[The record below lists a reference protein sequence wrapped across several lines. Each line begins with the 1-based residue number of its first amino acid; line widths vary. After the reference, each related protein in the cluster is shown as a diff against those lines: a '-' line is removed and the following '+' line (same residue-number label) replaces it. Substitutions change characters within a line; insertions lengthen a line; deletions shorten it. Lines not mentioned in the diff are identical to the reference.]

1 MVAASFVTVETS
13 PLPGPAGGAATSGL
27 EAAGQAGGA
36 EDVAAGGGQ
45 DAPAW
50 RQGLDDNTALEDQI
64 SPLFWA
70 SARLSIQTGQRRSAR
85 GPVQG
90 ERGSWAGSRSSANHR

>member
-1 MVAASFVTVETS
+1 M
-13 PLPGPAGGAATSGL
+13 
-27 EAAGQAGGA
+27 
-36 EDVAAGGGQ
+36 AAGGGQ

-50 RQGLDDNTALEDQI
+50 GQGPSLNAKNALKKPA
-64 SPLFWA
+64 SPLFLA

-90 ERGSWAGSRSSANHR
+90 ERGSWQGAGHEAINSEFLVRGKTKFGVNFGL